1 MQTIVCQLSFP
12 NIHVN
17 LLCRCRKNRLT
28 KTCPTSRREKSET
41 FKGTPSMSHKPQ
53 YRHLLQ
59 TSILRNCIMLEH
71 SDEETAVSIIH
82 CTSANDYH
90 TALEDAG
97 DRLVVVDCY
106 APWCPPCQQIA
117 PIFERLAGEYP
128 HVVFIKVDMDQAGA
142 SLKSELGV
150 WALPTFCFFRH
161 GRKLGSFMGA
171 NVTLL
176 RQGLENDGRVSMC
189 SMCSIQ

>member
-1 MQTIVCQLSFP
+1 MQQIFSTFQ
-12 NIHVN
+12 H
-17 LLCRCRKNRLT
+17 
-28 KTCPTSRREKSET
+28 EKSET
-41 FKGTPSMSHKPQ
+41 YQGTHHLKLGHNTSRNYQMS
-53 YRHLLQ
+53 
-59 TSILRNCIMLEH
+59 EH

-82 CTSANDYH
+82 CTSANDYY
-90 TALEDAG
+90 TALEAAG
-97 DRLVVVDCY
+97 DHLVVVDCY

-117 PIFERLAGEYP
+117 PIFEQLAGEYP
-128 HVVFIKVDMDQAGA
+128 HVVFIKVDMDQAEA
-142 SLKSELGV
+142 SLKSELEV

-176 RQGLENDGRVSMC
+176 RQGLEHEGRVSMC